1 MDFLEKLNQLMK
13 QNNLNKR
20 TLSKSCNIPYT
31 TIDNWYKRG
40 YEGLKLT
47 TLKKLSDYF
56 QISLDYWVDDMQD
69 NDKAFNTQNHIT
81 DKRLLGIID
90 VYNELNEFGKDEL
103 AKQAEHLT
111 YIPEYKKC
119 DSIQEPQVG

>member
-56 QISLDYWVDDMQD
+56 QISLDYWVDDIQD

-81 DKRLLGIID
+81 DKRLLGIIEN
-90 VYNELNEFGKDEL
+90 YKELNEAGKDDL
-103 AKQAEHLT
+103 AKHAEHLT

-119 DSIQEPQVG
+119 DSIQEPQIG

>member
-1 MDFLEKLNQLMK
+1 MK

-56 QISLDYWVDDMQD
+56 QISLDYWVDDIQD

-81 DKRLLGIID
+81 DKRLLGIIEN
-90 VYNELNEFGKDEL
+90 YKELNEAGKDDL
-103 AKQAEHLT
+103 AKHAEHLT

-119 DSIQEPQVG
+119 DSIQEPQIG